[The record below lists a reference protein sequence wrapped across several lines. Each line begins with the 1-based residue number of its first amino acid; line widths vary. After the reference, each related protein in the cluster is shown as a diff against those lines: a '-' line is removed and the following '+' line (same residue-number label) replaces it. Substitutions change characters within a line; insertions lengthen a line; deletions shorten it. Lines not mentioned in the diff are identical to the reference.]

1 MDIFRGENN
10 FKNRRIKL
18 KWIIVYFVKL
28 LKAKYPQVRFM
39 KMMIA

>member
-1 MDIFRGENN
+1 MLKSMDIFRGENN

-28 LKAKYPQVRFM
+28 SEIENL
-39 KMMIA
+39 